1 MGAAAR
7 GGQGG
12 ALLLHRVWWRA
23 ARLHGQQLRLPAGA
37 HFDSH
42 KRFLSLETLVAHQIQ
57 LLHSAKSMSNH
68 LSVGMVNMTLL

>member
-12 ALLLHRVWWRA
+12 ALLLYRVWWWA

-37 HFDSH
+37 QFDTH
-42 KRFLSLETLVAHQIQ
+42 KGFLSLNTLVAHQIQ
-57 LLHSAKSMSNH
+57 LLHSAINMSNH
-68 LSVGMVNMTLL
+68 LSVGMVNMILL